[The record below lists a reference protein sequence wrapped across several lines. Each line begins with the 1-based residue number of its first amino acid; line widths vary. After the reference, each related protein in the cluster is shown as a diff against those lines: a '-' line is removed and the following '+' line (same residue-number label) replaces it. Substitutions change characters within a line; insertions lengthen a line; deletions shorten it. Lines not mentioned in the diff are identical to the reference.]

1 MPGWQVISWVVIFA
15 LPICIPASII
25 IWLNTY
31 DGSPLTFHA
40 LFGIVMIGFSSMYI
54 GFFAWYRGLKDAG
67 TAHGSQV
74 QQLQAIMTL
83 GWAAL
88 LLNEKVTLTMALIA
102 LGVIA
107 SVLWALTSRR
117 KPKTN

>member
-1 MPGWQVISWVVIFA
+1 MSRIHTDSRSLIKGDLFVALKGDRFDGHDFLAQLPGQGVAVAIA
-15 LPICIPASII
+15 
-25 IWLNTY
+25 T
-31 DGSPLTFHA
+31 
-40 LFGIVMIGFSSMYI
+40 
-54 GFFAWYRGLKDAG
+54 RGLKDAG